1 MTYTIID
8 IPQQTDEWRQ
18 WRKTK
23 IGSSD
28 IASIMGVDPWCPA
41 YKKWRIKMGLF
52 DDSKTTPAM
61 QRGID
66 MEPLARS
73 AFEEE
78 HGFLMPSLVVQST
91 KYDWMISSLDGINFD
106 RKETLEIKCPGKKT
120 LDEARNGIIPENYY
134 VQVQHQLYMSGF
146 DLAYYYCFDGEKGIT
161 IEINRNDY
169 MIDQIL
175 EKCIEFNDSLINM
188 EPLKEWV
195 A

>member
-8 IPQQTDEWRQ
+8 IPQQSTEWRQ

-66 MEPLARS
+66 MEPVARC
-73 AFEEE
+73 AFEQE
-78 HGFLMPSLVVQST
+78 HGFLMPSLVIQST

-106 RKETLEIKCPGKKT
+106 KKVTLEIKCPGKRT
-120 LDEARNGIIPENYY
+120 LNEAFQGIIPENYY
-134 VQVQHQLYMSGF
+134 FQVQHQLYMSGF
-146 DLAYYYCFDGEKGIT
+146 DQAFYYCFDGEKGIT
-161 IEINRNDY
+161 IEVNRNQY
-169 MIDQIL
+169 MIDQII

-188 EPLKEWV
+188 EPLREWV